1 MAIINQIGGISTG
14 GLTGVLKGPLD
25 KLFGNNNIPF
35 NYQYPSNL
43 GNDPSRMHIVQFTIK
58 NIIPKKFDVV
68 ATYDSIRQ
76 TTREELGGKAQ
87 AVTAKSADVAKNLQ
101 AYLKPDTAKTAT
113 VISLYM
119 PDTLSMNYHAEYS
132 ELSIMDATNGMNRVA
147 GAVGSLVD
155 DVMKAAA
162 GGESLQNSLT
172 SAVTKAANEYGPEA
186 ALRVLDRTTGMQTT
200 DLGLRAMGLAVNP
213 QLQLVYKGVGFRTF
227 SMEFLFTPKTK
238 EESDQVSAIVNSF
251 IYAAAPTVQTETSGM
266 YFTPPSVFNMQFL
279 MAKSGTFSGLTSM
292 LQKAGNSIIPGVP
305 LGNAANKYILGKTD
319 KNVGTTGVENDR
331 LYKVGDCVL
340 EDISVDYAPNG
351 WAAYSGG
358 APVQTRLTLSFKEL
372 DILDRTRMTAQDSKD
387 RVR

>member
-1 MAIINQIGGISTG
+1 MALLNQIGGISTG

-25 KLFGNNNIPF
+25 KLFGNKNVPF
-35 NYQYPSNL
+35 NYKYPASL
-43 GNDPSRMHIVQFTIK
+43 GNDPSRMHIVQFTIS
-58 NIIPKKFDVV
+58 NVIPKQFDVV
-68 ATYDSIRQ
+68 ATYDSISQ
-76 TTREELGGKAQ
+76 TKREELAGKAQ

-101 AYLKPDTAKTAT
+101 AYLKPDTKKTAT

-119 PDTLSMNYHAEYS
+119 PDSLSMNYHAEYS

-147 GAVGSLVD
+147 GAVGSLVED
-155 DVMKAAA
+155 IQK
-162 GGESLQNSLT
+162 GGVGGDNLKTSLAKSVDT
-172 SAVTKAANEYGPEA
+172 YGPEA

-227 SMEFLFTPKTK
+227 SMEFLFTPSTQ

-251 IYAAAPTVQTETSGM
+251 IYAAAPTVQTQTGGM
-266 YFTPPSVFNMQFL
+266 YFTPPSIFNMEFL
-279 MAKSGTFSGLTSM
+279 MAKTGQFSSLTNM

-305 LGNAANKYILGKTD
+305 LGNALANRFGAAS
-319 KNVGTTGVENDR
+319 TGVENDR

-358 APVQTRLTLSFKEL
+358 APVQTRLTLSFKEMY
-372 DILDRTRMTAQDSKD
+372 ILDRTRMNTSIGQM
-387 RVR
+387 R

>member
-25 KLFGNNNIPF
+25 KLFGNKNIPF
-35 NYQYPSNL
+35 NYQYPGNL
-43 GNDPSRMHIVQFTIK
+43 GNDPSRMHIVQFTIS
-58 NIIPKKFDVV
+58 NVIPKKFDVV
-68 ATYDSIRQ
+68 ATYDSISQ
-76 TTREELGGKAQ
+76 TKREELADKAQ

-101 AYLKPDTAKTAT
+101 AYLKPDTKKTAT

-147 GAVGSLVD
+147 GAIGSLAD
-155 DVMKAAA
+155 DVMKGAA
-162 GGESLQNSLT
+162 GGESLQNNLTKSL
-172 SAVTKAANEYGPEA
+172 TKAANDYGAEA
-186 ALRVLDRTTGMQTT
+186 ALRTLDRTTGMQTT
-200 DLGLRAMGLAVNP
+200 DLGLRAMGLAINP

-251 IYAAAPTVQTETSGM
+251 IYAASPTVQTETSGM

-279 MAKSGTFSGLTSM
+279 MAKSGTFSGLASM

-305 LGNAANKYILGKTD
+305 IGNKLLGGGG
-319 KNVGTTGVENDR
+319 VSSGVENDR

-372 DILDRTRMTAQDSKD
+372 DILDRTRMADSDPAK

>member
-1 MAIINQIGGISTG
+1 MALLNQIGGISTG

-25 KLFGNNNIPF
+25 KLFGNKNVPF
-35 NYQYPSNL
+35 NYKYPASL
-43 GNDPSRMHIVQFTIK
+43 GNDPSRMHIVQFTIS
-58 NIIPKKFDVV
+58 NVIPKQFDVV
-68 ATYDSIRQ
+68 ATYDSISQ
-76 TTREELGGKAQ
+76 TKREELAGKAQ

-101 AYLKPDTAKTAT
+101 AYLKPDTKKTAT

-119 PDTLSMNYHAEYS
+119 PDSLSMNYHAEYS

-147 GAVGSLVD
+147 GAVGSLVED
-155 DVMKAAA
+155 IQK
-162 GGESLQNSLT
+162 GGVGGDNLKTSLAKSVDT
-172 SAVTKAANEYGPEA
+172 YGPEA

-227 SMEFLFTPKTK
+227 SMEFLFTPSTQ

-251 IYAAAPTVQTETSGM
+251 IYAAAPTVQTQTGGM
-266 YFTPPSVFNMQFL
+266 YFTPPSIFNMEFL
-279 MAKSGTFSGLTSM
+279 MAKTGQFSSLTNM

-305 LGNAANKYILGKTD
+305 LGNALANRFGAASA
-319 KNVGTTGVENDR
+319 GVENDR

-358 APVQTRLTLSFKEL
+358 APVQTRLTLSFKEM
-372 DILDRTRMTAQDSKD
+372 DILDRTRMVDSDPKK

>member
-1 MAIINQIGGISTG
+1 MALLNQIGGISTG

-25 KLFGNNNIPF
+25 KLFGNKNVPF
-35 NYQYPSNL
+35 NYKYPASL
-43 GNDPSRMHIVQFTIK
+43 GNDPSRMHIVQFTLF
-58 NIIPKKFDVV
+58 NVIPKQFDVV
-68 ATYDSIRQ
+68 ATYDSISQ
-76 TTREELGGKAQ
+76 TKREELAGKAQ
-87 AVTAKSADVAKNLQ
+87 AVTAKSADIAQNLQ
-101 AYLKPDTAKTAT
+101 SYLKPDRKQVAT
-113 VISLYM
+113 TISLYM

-147 GAVGSLVD
+147 GAVGSLVED
-155 DVMKAAA
+155 LQK
-162 GGESLQNSLT
+162 GGVGGDNLKNSLAKSVNT
-172 SAVTKAANEYGPEA
+172 YGPEA
-186 ALRVLDRTTGMQTT
+186 ALRALDATTGMQTT
-200 DLGLRAMGLAVNP
+200 DLGLRAMGLAINP

-227 SMEFLFTPKTK
+227 SMEFLFTPSTK

-266 YFTPPSVFNMQFL
+266 YFTPPSIFNMQFL
-279 MAKSGTFSGLTSM
+279 MAETGQFSSLTNM

-305 LGNAANKYILGKTD
+305 LGNALANRFGAAS
-319 KNVGTTGVENDR
+319 TGVENDR

-358 APVQTRLTLSFKEL
+358 APVQTRLTLSFKEM
-372 DILDRTRMTAQDSKD
+372 DILDRTRMVDSDPKK

>member
-35 NYQYPSNL
+35 NYQYPANL
-43 GNDPSRMHIVQFTIK
+43 GKDPSRMHIVQFTIK

-147 GAVGSLVD
+147 GAVGSLPP
-155 DVMKAAA
+155 
-162 GGESLQNSLT
+162 ESR
-172 SAVTKAANEYGPEA
+172 EA
-186 ALRVLDRTTGMQTT
+186 
-200 DLGLRAMGLAVNP
+200 
-213 QLQLVYKGVGFRTF
+213 
-227 SMEFLFTPKTK
+227 
-238 EESDQVSAIVNSF
+238 
-251 IYAAAPTVQTETSGM
+251 
-266 YFTPPSVFNMQFL
+266 
-279 MAKSGTFSGLTSM
+279 
-292 LQKAGNSIIPGVP
+292 
-305 LGNAANKYILGKTD
+305 
-319 KNVGTTGVENDR
+319 
-331 LYKVGDCVL
+331 
-340 EDISVDYAPNG
+340 
-351 WAAYSGG
+351 
-358 APVQTRLTLSFKEL
+358 
-372 DILDRTRMTAQDSKD
+372 
-387 RVR
+387 